1 MDSDFY
7 FSQKMSLDW
16 DGEYLTIGQESWDSV
31 TPAASPSDDRRF
43 LGIVLCDASPDIILP
58 SSEDGNFD
66 SEEETLVPSPSE
78 EMDGKQSLD
87 WDITHIN
94 VSGSDIELDF
104 ELDDCPP
111 FMDLE
116 DADGSCLGTN
126 SPEAGDDGGIVCKIE
141 TDDDDDVC
149 KIESDDDD
157 NVCKIESDDGIMW
170 KFESNNES
178 ESEIQ
183 EVGCSHSPE
192 LARRNLN
199 FGAPIIKSQ
208 ESDQDD
214 DFQGYMCL
222 PEEDSTERESTPE
235 IEELP
240 EIESAHHAQDS
251 ALNNAYNL
259 QDLACYNA
267 GLFQR
272 ADISQDPARRWE
284 SSSRTPS
291 TTKLFKFVNKADKE
305 RSPSSNSFFEVKI
318 AFFGTRGK
326 SFLKVLNHHQG
337 SPTKRLGEDYQF
349 LGKNFT
355 PLQELKKQE
364 KYRLK
369 KVVNCLTKNS
379 YSRFNY
385 MELACMLNLS
395 DYDLRLTKLVQ
406 STIMEIFS
414 ELFVDFKVGSH
425 RWNRDIDRD
434 RRKFMIN
441 LLHKYTSIWYPEID
455 LQVLDILIRR
465 ASYSGM
471 QRVSRSARRGPK
483 NRSF

>member
-1 MDSDFY
+1 MNSDLY

-16 DGEYLTIGQESWDSV
+16 DGEYLTIDQESWDLV
-31 TPAASPSDDRRF
+31 TPATSPRDDRNL
-43 LGIVLCDASPDIILP
+43 LGIVLCDLSPDIILP
-58 SSEDGNFD
+58 SSGDENFD

-78 EMDGKQSLD
+78 EMDGKQSPD
-87 WDITHIN
+87 WDITYIN
-94 VSGSDIELDF
+94 VSASDIELDF

-111 FMDLE
+111 FMDLQ
-116 DADGSCLGTN
+116 DPDGSCLRTN
-126 SPEAGDDGGIVCKIE
+126 SSEICDDGGIVCR
-141 TDDDDDVC
+141 
-149 KIESDDDD
+149 IESDDDD
-157 NVCKIESDDGIMW
+157 IVCKIESKDGGIVW
-170 KFESNNES
+170 KFESDNES

-183 EVGCSHSPE
+183 EVGCIHSPE

-208 ESDQDD
+208 ESDQDG
-214 DFQGYMCL
+214 DFQGYMSL
-222 PEEDSTERESTPE
+222 PEEDSTQRDSTPE
-235 IEELP
+235 IEVLP
-240 EIESAHHAQDS
+240 ERESAHHAQDS
-251 ALNNAYNL
+251 APNNAYNL

-272 ADISQDPARRWE
+272 ADISQDLARRWE

-291 TTKLFKFVNKADKE
+291 TTQLFKFFKKTDKE
-305 RSPSSNSFFEVKI
+305 RSPDTNSFFEVKI

-337 SPTKRLGEDYQF
+337 SPTKRLRIGEDYQF
-349 LGKNFT
+349 LGRNFT

-385 MELACMLNLS
+385 MELASMLNLS
-395 DYDLRLTKLVQ
+395 DYDLSLTKLVQ
-406 STIMEIFS
+406 STVMEIFS

-471 QRVSRSARRGPK
+471 QRVSRSARRGPR